1 VEHYIR
7 VSIRWGEPIWRL
19 EFLSLYMVGNY
30 VELQFAP
37 LVSNKSLIFYVC
49 FNNSRQG
56 ISIVDVYLEPFIEE
70 L

>member
-1 VEHYIR
+1 
-7 VSIRWGEPIWRL
+7 
-19 EFLSLYMVGNY
+19 MVGNY

>member
-1 VEHYIR
+1 
-7 VSIRWGEPIWRL
+7 
-19 EFLSLYMVGNY
+19 MVGNY

-37 LVSNKSLIFYVC
+37 LVSNKSLLFYVG

-56 ISIVDVYLEPFIEE
+56 ILIVDVYLEPFIEE